1 MPNSKQKIMQR
12 RNFLKN
18 TALGAVMPSIFGG
31 YGVNAVGL
39 SPWMQSLTNA
49 AAETDHVLVIIQ
61 LSGGNDGLNM
71 VIPLDQ
77 YTNLATARGNILI
90 NENQVLRLNGVTATG
105 LHPAMTGLR
114 DLYNGGR
121 LKIIQGVSYPTPNY
135 SHFRATDIW
144 QTASDSKQVL
154 ETGWLG
160 RYLGTEYPNYPTGY
174 PNQTMPHPLAI
185 QLGSSLAVAF
195 QGGVT
200 AMGIT
205 ISDPSTF
212 YNIVN
217 NTNDPLPPGYMGK
230 ELSYL
235 RTVARQ
241 TQQYGQVLQTAYQA
255 GANLATY
262 PTPRTG
268 LADQLKIVA
277 RLIKGGLKTRVY
289 MMQTGGYDTHSAQ
302 VDANDH
308 AIGSH
313 ANLLKTL
320 SEAIIAFQTDLDMM
334 RLDGRVLGMTFSE
347 FGRRIKSN
355 ASSGTDHGAAEPM
368 FVFGSPLFGGVLGS
382 NPTIAG
388 VTGVNDNLPMQYDFR
403 SVYASILKDWF
414 CVNATD
420 LNTIML
426 QNFQQLRIVNSP
438 TCITPTHEENVA
450 AGISLISN
458 YPNPFSSTTTI
469 EFQTT
474 GGHTMVQVFD
484 TEGRLMATPV
494 DGDYVEGKYKVYFN
508 AERLPSGIYY
518 GRLQNGAVQQV
529 KTMLKVR

>member
-1 MPNSKQKIMQR
+1 
-12 RNFLKN
+12 
-18 TALGAVMPSIFGG
+18 
-31 YGVNAVGL
+31 
-39 SPWMQSLTNA
+39 
-49 AAETDHVLVIIQ
+49 
-61 LSGGNDGLNM
+61 
-71 VIPLDQ
+71 
-77 YTNLATARGNILI
+77 
-90 NENQVLRLNGVTATG
+90 
-105 LHPAMTGLR
+105 
-114 DLYNGGR
+114 
-121 LKIIQGVSYPTPNY
+121 
-135 SHFRATDIW
+135 
-144 QTASDSKQVL
+144 
-154 ETGWLG
+154 
-160 RYLGTEYPNYPTGY
+160 
-174 PNQTMPHPLAI
+174 
-185 QLGSSLAVAF
+185 
-195 QGGVT
+195 
-200 AMGIT
+200 
-205 ISDPSTF
+205 
-212 YNIVN
+212 
-217 NTNDPLPPGYMGK
+217 
-230 ELSYL
+230 
-235 RTVARQ
+235 
-241 TQQYGQVLQTAYQA
+241 
-255 GANLATY
+255 
-262 PTPRTG
+262 
-268 LADQLKIVA
+268 
-277 RLIKGGLKTRVY
+277 
-289 MMQTGGYDTHSAQ
+289 
-302 VDANDH
+302 
-308 AIGSH
+308 
-313 ANLLKTL
+313 
-320 SEAIIAFQTDLDMM
+320 
-334 RLDGRVLGMTFSE
+334 
-347 FGRRIKSN
+347 
-355 ASSGTDHGAAEPM
+355 M

>member
-1 MPNSKQKIMQR
+1 MQR
-12 RNFLKN
+12 RNFIKKA
-18 TALGAVMPSIFGG
+18 ALGAVMPSLFGG
-31 YGVNAVGL
+31 YGVHAIGL
-39 SPWMQSLTNA
+39 SPWMEAMTNSTTD
-49 AAETDHVLVIIQ
+49 TDHVLVIIQ

-105 LHPAMTGLR
+105 LHPSMPGLR

-121 LKIIQGVSYPTPNY
+121 LKIIQSVSYPTPNF

-144 QTASDSKQVL
+144 MTASNTNQVL
-154 ETGWLG
+154 NTGWMG

-174 PNQTMPHPLAI
+174 PNQTMPDPLAI
-185 QLGSSLAVAF
+185 QIGSAQSITF
-195 QGGVT
+195 QGAT
-200 AMGIT
+200 TSMGMT
-205 ISDPSTF
+205 ISDPATF

-217 NTNDPLPPGYMGK
+217 NTNDPLPSGYMGK
-230 ELSYL
+230 ELAFL

-241 TQQYGQVLQTAYQA
+241 TQQYGQVIQTAYQA
-255 GANLATY
+255 GANMATY
-262 PTPRTG
+262 PATRNS

-289 MMQTGGYDTHSAQ
+289 MVQTGGYDTHSAQ
-302 VDANDH
+302 VDPNNH
-308 AIGSH
+308 AIGYH
-313 ANLLKTL
+313 AGLLQIL
-320 SEAIIAFQTDLDMM
+320 SEAISAFQSDLDLM
-334 RLDGRVLGMTFSE
+334 RLDQRVLGMTFSE

-368 FVFGSPLFGGVLGS
+368 FVFGTRLHGGILGN
-382 NPTIAG
+382 NPTINAT
-388 VTGVNDNLPMQYDFR
+388 VGVNDNLPMQYDFR

-438 TCITPTHEENVA
+438 TCVTPTHEENVA
-450 AGISLISN
+450 AGVSLISN
-458 YPNPFSSTTTI
+458 YPNPFNSTTTI

-494 DGDYVEGKYKVYFN
+494 DGDYAEGKYKVYFN
-508 AERLPSGIYY
+508 ADRLSSGVYY
-518 GRLQNGAVQQV
+518 CRLQNGAVQQV
-529 KTMLKVR
+529 KAMLKVH

>member
-1 MPNSKQKIMQR
+1 
-12 RNFLKN
+12 
-18 TALGAVMPSIFGG
+18 MPSIFGG

-39 SPWMQSLTNA
+39 SPWMESLTNA
-49 AAETDHVLVIIQ
+49 ATDTDHVLVIIQ

-154 ETGWLG
+154 DTGWMG
-160 RYLGTEYPNYPTGY
+160 RYLSSEYPNYPTGY

-195 QGGVT
+195 QGGVSP
-200 AMGIT
+200 MGIT

-217 NTNDPLPPGYMGK
+217 NTNDPLPSGYMGK
-230 ELSYL
+230 ELAYL

-255 GANLATY
+255 GTNLATY
-262 PTPRTG
+262 PATRNS

-289 MMQTGGYDTHSAQ
+289 MVQTGGYDTHSAQ
-302 VDANDH
+302 VEPNDH
-308 AIGSH
+308 AAGYH
-313 ANLLKTL
+313 AGLLQIL
-320 SEAIIAFQTDLDMM
+320 SEAIVAFQTDLDMM

-368 FVFGSPLFGGVLGS
+368 FIFGSRLFGGMLGS

-494 DGDYVEGKYKVYFN
+494 DGEYAEGKYKVYFN
-508 AERLPSGIYY
+508 AERLPSGVYY

>member
-1 MPNSKQKIMQR
+1 MQR

-18 TALGAVMPSIFGG
+18 TALGAVMPSLFGG

-39 SPWMQSLTNA
+39 SPWMESLTNA
-49 AAETDHVLVIIQ
+49 ATETDHVLVIIQ

-77 YTNLATARGNILI
+77 YTNLAAARGNILI
-90 NENQVLRLNGVTATG
+90 NENQVLRLNGAPATG

-114 DLYNGGR
+114 DLFNGGR
-121 LKIIQGVSYPTPNY
+121 LKIIQGVSYPTPNF

-144 QTASDSKQVL
+144 QTASNANQLLD
-154 ETGWLG
+154 TGWMG

-185 QLGSSLAVAF
+185 QIGSAQSITF
-195 QGGVT
+195 QGSTT
-200 AMGIT
+200 AMGMT

-217 NTNDPLPPGYMGK
+217 NTNDPLPAGYMGK

-241 TQQYGQVLQTAYQA
+241 TQQYGAVIQTAYQA
-255 GANLATY
+255 GTNMATY
-262 PTPRTG
+262 PATRNS

-289 MMQTGGYDTHSAQ
+289 MVQLGGFDTHSAQ
-302 VDANDH
+302 VDPNDH
-308 AIGSH
+308 AIGYHSG
-313 ANLLKTL
+313 LLQML
-320 SEAIIAFQTDLDMM
+320 SEGITAFQTDLDMM
-334 RLDGRVLGMTFSE
+334 RLDQRVLGMTFSE

-355 ASSGTDHGAAEPM
+355 GSSGTDHGAAEPM
-368 FVFGSPLFGGVLGS
+368 FVFGTRLFGGVLGN
-382 NPTIAG
+382 NPTISAT
-388 VTGVNDNLPMQYDFR
+388 VGVNDNLPMQYDFR
-403 SVYASILKDWF
+403 SVYATILKDWF

-458 YPNPFSSTTTI
+458 YPNPFSEATTI
-469 EFQTT
+469 AFETS
-474 GGHTMVQVFD
+474 GGHTMVQIFD

-508 AERLPSGIYY
+508 GDRLPSGVYY
-518 GRLQNGAVQQV
+518 CRLQNGALQQV
-529 KTMLKVR
+529 KAMLKVR

>member
-1 MPNSKQKIMQR
+1 MER

-18 TALGAVMPSIFGG
+18 TALGAVMPSLFGN
-31 YGVNAVGL
+31 YGVNAIGL

-49 AAETDHVLVIIQ
+49 ATQTDHVLVIIQ

-77 YTNLATARGNILI
+77 YTNLATARGNVLI
-90 NENQVLRLNGVTATG
+90 NENQVLRLNGVSATG
-105 LHPAMTGLR
+105 LHPVMTGLR

-121 LKIIQGVSYPTPNY
+121 VKIIQGVSYPTPNF

-144 QTASDSKQVL
+144 QTASNANQLLD
-154 ETGWLG
+154 TGWMG
-160 RYLGTEYPNYPTGY
+160 RYLGTEYPNYPAGY
-174 PNQTMPHPLAI
+174 PNATMPHPLAI
-185 QLGSSLAVAF
+185 QIGSSQSVAF
-195 QGGVT
+195 QGAT
-200 AMGIT
+200 TSMGMT
-205 ISDPSTF
+205 ISDPATF

-217 NTNDPLPPGYMGK
+217 STNDPLPAGYMGK

-241 TQQYGQVLQTAYQA
+241 TQQYGQVIQTAYQA
-255 GANLATY
+255 GTNLATY
-262 PTPRTG
+262 PATRNN

-289 MMQTGGYDTHSAQ
+289 MVQTGGYDTHASQ
-302 VDANDH
+302 VDTNNHTIGAH
-308 AIGSH
+308 AS
-313 ANLLKTL
+313 LLQIL
-320 SEAIIAFQTDLDMM
+320 SEAIVAFQTDLDLM

-355 ASSGTDHGAAEPM
+355 ASSGTDHGAAAPM
-368 FVFGSPLFGGVLGS
+368 LVFGTRLFGGILGN
-382 NPTIAG
+382 NPNISAT
-388 VTGVNDNLPMQYDFR
+388 VGVNDNLPMQYDFR
-403 SVYASILKDWF
+403 SVYATILKDWF

-426 QNFQQLRIVNSP
+426 QNFQQLRLVNSP

-458 YPNPFSSTTTI
+458 YPNPFSVATTI
-469 EFQTT
+469 EFETS
-474 GGHTMVQVFD
+474 GGHTMVQIFD
-484 TEGRLMATPV
+484 TEGRWIATPV
-494 DGDYVEGKYKVYFN
+494 DGDYVKGKYKVYFN
-508 AERLPSGIYY
+508 AERLPSGVYY
-518 GRLQNGAVQQV
+518 GRLQNGALQQV
-529 KTMLKVR
+529 KAMLKVR